1 MKYGV
6 VNYPVKVI
14 DEEIINAL
22 ADIEIHHEEDKRIVL
37 VECVMNYTDLPEEC
51 ILEIGY
57 LKRKF
62 KLMHTESVASESDI
76 YKLKFMFERVEDI
89 NKKDEWWDSL
99 RSIVRYCMIWNEEIS
114 FDGFQKKID
123 EWYKDKDF
131 ELCDP
136 PISAQFALDLIFKTL
151 VDDREDYPYL
161 TTMSENTEQTNSIML
176 DLILR
181 KYSRKYR
188 KYLKLKKKNK

>member
-62 KLMHTESVASESDI
+62 KLVHI
-76 YKLKFMFERVEDI
+76 
-89 NKKDEWWDSL
+89 DS
-99 RSIVRYCMIWNEEIS
+99 
-114 FDGFQKKID
+114 
-123 EWYKDKDF
+123 
-131 ELCDP
+131 
-136 PISAQFALDLIFKTL
+136 A
-151 VDDREDYPYL
+151 
-161 TTMSENTEQTNSIML
+161 TTGS
-176 DLILR
+176 
-181 KYSRKYR
+181 
-188 KYLKLKKKNK
+188 

>member
-14 DEEIINAL
+14 DEEIINSL

-99 RSIVRYCMIWNEEIS
+99 RSIVR
-114 FDGFQKKID
+114 
-123 EWYKDKDF
+123 
-131 ELCDP
+131 
-136 PISAQFALDLIFKTL
+136 
-151 VDDREDYPYL
+151 
-161 TTMSENTEQTNSIML
+161 
-176 DLILR
+176 
-181 KYSRKYR
+181 
-188 KYLKLKKKNK
+188 

>member
-1 MKYGV
+1 MKYGA
-6 VNYPVKVI
+6 VNYPVKII

-37 VECVMNYTDLPEEC
+37 VECVMNYTDLPEKC

-99 RSIVRYCMIWNEEIS
+99 RSIVR
-114 FDGFQKKID
+114 
-123 EWYKDKDF
+123 
-131 ELCDP
+131 
-136 PISAQFALDLIFKTL
+136 
-151 VDDREDYPYL
+151 
-161 TTMSENTEQTNSIML
+161 
-176 DLILR
+176 
-181 KYSRKYR
+181 
-188 KYLKLKKKNK
+188 